1 MPGKPKPKINARSV
15 ISDTQPDIQKIV
27 NEYRTDLKEYK
38 EQGIKLQ
45 ETRDYLRK
53 LGVKY
58 ITNEQKH
65 LLYRE
70 YIKLNCTT
78 KYAALT
84 VIDFNHLLILY
95 NVKPPLNV
103 HEIFF
108 ILGDFL
114 FGTDET
120 VRKDKKNE
128 QMTLRKS
135 LNKLVSWRFIS
146 VEWIKMLISGG
157 KMRNTQHYKSNMHTS
172 RLLESAIIDYERFG
186 YEAFLPIRRT
196 KAGILYNTIITKAE
210 TLEKVEEMTRAKM
223 ATHFENRKGNNE
235 YIGLVKNII

>member
-1 MPGKPKPKINARSV
+1 MIFNPIFKKLLTNIAQN
-15 ISDTQPDIQKIV
+15 
-27 NEYRTDLKEYK
+27 LKEYK

-95 NVKPPLNV
+95 NVKPP
-103 HEIFF
+103 
-108 ILGDFL
+108 
-114 FGTDET
+114 
-120 VRKDKKNE
+120 
-128 QMTLRKS
+128 
-135 LNKLVSWRFIS
+135 
-146 VEWIKMLISGG
+146 
-157 KMRNTQHYKSNMHTS
+157 
-172 RLLESAIIDYERFG
+172 A
-186 YEAFLPIRRT
+186 
-196 KAGILYNTIITKAE
+196 
-210 TLEKVEEMTRAKM
+210 
-223 ATHFENRKGNNE
+223 
-235 YIGLVKNII
+235 